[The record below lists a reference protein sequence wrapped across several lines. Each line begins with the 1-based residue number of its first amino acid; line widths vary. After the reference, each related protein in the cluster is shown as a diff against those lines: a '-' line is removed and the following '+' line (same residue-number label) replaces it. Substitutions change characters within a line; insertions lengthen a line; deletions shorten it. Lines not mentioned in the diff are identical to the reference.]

1 MSWPKKFRYTEP
13 IGPSNFAIVWNFSF
27 PIPNIYIADVDLPES
42 SQIQYNHEFVLCTQS
57 MSILS
62 VNWHGGGGAN
72 INERLT

>member
-1 MSWPKKFRYTEP
+1 MYETFHSQSLIFTLL
-13 IGPSNFAIVWNFSF
+13 N
-27 PIPNIYIADVDLPES
+27 VDLSES